1 MKETFFRS
9 MTWLHTWVGLTVCWL
24 LLLIFFAGTLSFFR
38 PEISLWM
45 QPAFHQ
51 VKPTTAAE
59 LQAQQFQL
67 IEQGVAKL
75 AQQAPTSG
83 HWFIE
88 LPDERTP
95 LLGLS
100 YEKTEPGLSRRD
112 RFQHDYYDPAT
123 MEKIDGQR
131 QTRGG
136 DFFYRLHFDLHYL
149 DVLTAR
155 WLVGFASLFMLIA
168 LISGVVIHKR
178 IFADLFS
185 FRANKGSRSWL
196 DLHNVSSVLAL
207 PFHLMITY
215 TGIITLIFMYFPYA
229 MLTTF
234 DGDFSKFY
242 QQIDPTQ
249 QHVEATGQ
257 KVAMADISL
266 MLQQIQQQKPDIRI
280 SRVTVEHPYDST
292 ATLLFSSSNGT
303 AVRDQQLRFLFN
315 GQTAALMA
323 QSPVELSASE
333 TFFDSMTAL
342 HTGRLAQP
350 LLRWLYFFCGV
361 AGCVMIASGCMM
373 WAKRIRERLKQPA
386 SFGLR
391 LVETLN
397 LGTVLGL
404 PLASA
409 GYFYANRLLPMDLPG
424 RAQWE
429 IHTFFLCWL
438 ALLLLAC
445 WRRDQQSWR
454 FGSILVAL
462 ALAGVPLL
470 NALTTDYSLLGY
482 LQQGQWALAGLE
494 LTCLLFA
501 LFFLL
506 LARGLSKLASPQS
519 DAQRQSQRVRPPL
532 QELAK

>member
-1 MKETFFRS
+1 MKDTFFRS

-51 VKPTTAAE
+51 VPPSNTAVI
-59 LQAQQFQL
+59 QAQQYQW
-67 IEQGVAKL
+67 IEQSMARL
-75 AQQAPTSG
+75 SQQAPASG

-100 YEKTEPGLSRRD
+100 YEKNDPKLSRRD

-178 IFADLFS
+178 IFADMFS

-234 DGDFSKFY
+234 SGDFDKFY

-257 KVAMADISL
+257 KVAMADIAL
-266 MLQQIQQQKPDIRI
+266 ILQQVQQQWPGVSIN
-280 SRVTVEHPYDST
+280 RVAVEHPFDST
-292 ATLLFSSSNGT
+292 ATVLFTASQGT
-303 AVRDQQLRFLFN
+303 AVRDQAPRLLFN
-315 GQTAALMA
+315 AQTAELIA
-323 QSPVELSASE
+323 QSPAELSASE

-342 HTGRLAQP
+342 HTGRLANP
-350 LLRWLYFFCGV
+350 LLRWLYFFCGL
-361 AGCVMIASGCMM
+361 AGCVMIASGCIM
-373 WAKRIRERLKQPA
+373 WAQRIRERLKQPA

-397 LGTVLGL
+397 LGTIIGL

-409 GYFYANRLLPMDLPG
+409 GYFYANRLLPVDLPG

-454 FGSILVAL
+454 FACGLVAL

-470 NALTTDYSLLGY
+470 NAVTTDHSLISY

-494 LTCLLFA
+494 FTCLLFA
-501 LFFLL
+501 LLFLL
-506 LARGLSKLASPQS
+506 LARGLSQLSIPRR
-519 DAQRQSQRVRPPL
+519 DGQRQPLPVQSQL
-532 QELAK
+532 QEFAK